1 MSFSSKTAL
10 PVEIKDLKTNTVKIF
25 NSNVKAA
32 KYLNVSEFVV
42 IKIVKNFIKG
52 ILKY

>member
-32 KYLNVSEFVV
+32 KYLNVSE
-42 IKIVKNFIKG
+42 
-52 ILKY
+52 